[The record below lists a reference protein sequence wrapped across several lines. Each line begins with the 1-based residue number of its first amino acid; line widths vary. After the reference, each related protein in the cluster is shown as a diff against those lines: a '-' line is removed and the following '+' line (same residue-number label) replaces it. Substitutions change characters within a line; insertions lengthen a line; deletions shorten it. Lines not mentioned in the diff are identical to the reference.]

1 MSLYGWMMNQQLFPV
16 FARSKRT
23 NLGPDYPLYRAR
35 YEHIPPSVRCHPER
49 PRDFTKRSDGLRT
62 ARPPGRHGL
71 PVGRPQLHRSK
82 SWTARHRST
91 NRSYAFVAE
100 SASPRPTALSPADT
114 RPGESSAESA
124 SSESND
130 TNPP

>member
-1 MSLYGWMMNQQLFPV
+1 MMNQQLFPV

-35 YEHIPPSVRCHPER
+35 YEHIPPSVRCHPQR
-49 PRDFTKRSDGLRT
+49 PRDFTKRSD
-62 ARPPGRHGL
+62 GL

-130 TNPP
+130 TTPP